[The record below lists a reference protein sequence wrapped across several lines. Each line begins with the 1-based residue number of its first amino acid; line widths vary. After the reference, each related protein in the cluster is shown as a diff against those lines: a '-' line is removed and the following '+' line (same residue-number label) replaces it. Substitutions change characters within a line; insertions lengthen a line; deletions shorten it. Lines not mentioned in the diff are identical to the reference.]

1 MVILPASD
9 PQALSRAI
17 EHLTA
22 GHVVAYPTETFYGLG
37 ARHDDR
43 KAIRRIYAM
52 KHRPEDK
59 ALPVIIG
66 SHAQLSL
73 LTDMIDN
80 RADILMS
87 HFWPGPLTIIVP
99 AHRGLTGGIVHKQK
113 IAVRMPGPSFALD
126 LVSAAGYPITSTSA
140 NLSGLPPASSARM
153 VTGYF
158 GDMIDFVIDGGDSR
172 ATLPSTIVDLTTDSA
187 VIVREGMI
195 AAASILALLR

>member
-1 MVILPASD
+1 MVILPSSD
-9 PQALSRAI
+9 PQAISRAI

-43 KAIRRIYAM
+43 NAIRRIYAL
-52 KHRPEDK
+52 KQRPEDK

-66 SHAQLSL
+66 SYPQLAM
-73 LTDMIDN
+73 LTDMTDH
-80 RADILMS
+80 RADILTS

-99 AHRGLTGGIVHKQK
+99 ARRGLTEGIVNNQK
-113 IAVRMPGPSFALD
+113 IAVRLPGPSFALD

-140 NLSGLPPASSARM
+140 NLSGLPPAASVRM

-158 GDMIDFVIDGGDSR
+158 GDTIDFVIDGGESR
-172 ATLPSTIVDLTTDSA
+172 ATLPSTIVDLTSDVA
-187 VIVREGMI
+187 AIVREGI
-195 AAASILALLR
+195 IPAASILALLR